1 MTIPSL
7 DNPAAESETMPE
19 APPNLLLIT
28 TDQHRYDFVTGG
40 VVPGLELPA
49 LDRLRREGATLTDA
63 TSVCPICMP
72 ARFAWLTGLYPGQ
85 AAARLM
91 NNAHDWPLD
100 LPTMPQALQRAGYR
114 NALIGKLH
122 ARAGLYR
129 HDLKSDRGRTQSL
142 GYDDVT
148 EVAGKTL
155 ANWFDCDWT
164 ASLADAGLLDGYRE
178 HLAARPDLF
187 GHDPPYAPCPLPIE
201 NNIDTFVADHALRW
215 LDGLDERSGETP
227 WFLHASFC
235 APHFPVDPP
244 GRYATMF
251 RPDDMP
257 PPEGDCPPEQ
267 VADRLRHRAAYCG
280 LLRFVDDQIARV
292 LDRLDRLNLTYDTL
306 VVCCTDHGD
315 MLGHHGRI
323 NKSRHED
330 TSVRTPITARWPGRI
345 APGSTSDAPAESID
359 LPATLLDAAGVDPAA
374 ALPDSHAR
382 SLLPLL
388 RGDSDAS
395 ARPFAYAECGP
406 PATGWRM
413 IRTPTHKYTRWA
425 DGHETLFALD
435 HDPWETHDL
444 SKDDTHQPTLVHLR
458 RHLLT
463 RLSHLAAANRMPPAR
478 VEMPRQAEAKV

>member
-1 MTIPSL
+1 
-7 DNPAAESETMPE
+7 MPE
-19 APPNLLLIT
+19 KPPNLLLIT

-49 LDRLRREGATLTDA
+49 LNRLRREGTTLTDA

-114 NALIGKLH
+114 TALIGKLH

-129 HDLKSDRGRTQSL
+129 HDLKLDRGRVRSL

-164 ASLADAGLLDGYRE
+164 ASLAEAGLLDGYRD

-187 GHDPPYAPCPLPIE
+187 GHDPPYAACPLPIE
-201 NNIDTFVADHALRW
+201 HNIDTFVADRTLRW
-215 LDGLDERSGETP
+215 LDQHHDERP

-251 RPDDMP
+251 RPEDMP
-257 PPEGDCPPEQ
+257 PPEGDCPPDQ
-267 VADRLRHRAAYCG
+267 VDDRLRHRAAYCS
-280 LLRFVDDQIARV
+280 LLRFVDDQIGRV
-292 LDRLDRLNLTYDTL
+292 LDRLDRLGLTDDTL

-323 NKSRHED
+323 NKSRPED
-330 TSVRTPITARWPGRI
+330 TSVRTPLTARWPGRI
-345 APGSTSDAPAESID
+345 PAAFGSAAPAESID

-388 RGDSDAS
+388 CGESDAGN
-395 ARPFAYAECGP
+395 RPFAYAECGL

-413 IRTPTHKYTRWA
+413 IRTATHKYTLWG
-425 DGHETLFALD
+425 DGREALFALET
-435 HDPWETHDL
+435 DPWETHDV
-444 SKDDTHQPTLVHLR
+444 SAEEAQRPTLKELR
-458 RHLLT
+458 RQLLAH
-463 RLSHLAAANRMPPAR
+463 LSHLAAANRTPPAR
-478 VEMPRQAEAKV
+478 VEKPRQADAKA